1 MKASSMDAKV
11 EKHEA
16 RRALAGLNGVGGIG
30 IAWDSAGRQILRI
43 DVAPGVDTRAV
54 EQRLSALRVPYMI
67 RTVSG
72 VVTAL

>member
-30 IAWDSAGRQILRI
+30 IAWDSAGRQI
-43 DVAPGVDTRAV
+43 P
-54 EQRLSALRVPYMI
+54 QN
-67 RTVSG
+67 
-72 VVTAL
+72 